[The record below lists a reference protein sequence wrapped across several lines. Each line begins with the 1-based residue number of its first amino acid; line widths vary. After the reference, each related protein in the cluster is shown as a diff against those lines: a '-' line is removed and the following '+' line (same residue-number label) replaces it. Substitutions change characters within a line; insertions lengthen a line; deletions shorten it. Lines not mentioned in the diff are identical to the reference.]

1 MKIQSPRNTREM
13 FWTYKFNFSYLINLF
28 EMLRIVLAECTSLAC
43 IYEQAWVTLHYL
55 KERSISHAIY
65 ATSFKSFKITL

>member
-28 EMLRIVLAECTSLAC
+28 EMLGIVLAECTSLAC
-43 IYEQAWVTLHYL
+43 IYEQAWVNIAL
-55 KERSISHAIY
+55 
-65 ATSFKSFKITL
+65 FKGKIHHSCDLCYILQKF